1 MAGIE
6 HQRDGVGA
14 FSVTVLAKSAIVR
27 RMSLWVRSG
36 AWTTWKP
43 AEFKKF
49 VIALAS
55 LAGFGSAVTEV

>member
-1 MAGIE
+1 
-6 HQRDGVGA
+6 
-14 FSVTVLAKSAIVR
+14 VTVLAKSAIVR

-55 LAGFGSAVTEV
+55 LAGFGSAVTAV